1 MLPNS
6 PFIKY
11 IITLYAEGTCH
22 LAKVPPLTYIL
33 WLQNHVVVT
42 K

>member
-6 PFIKY
+6 PIKY
-11 IITLYAEGTCH
+11 IITLYVEGSCRM
-22 LAKVPPLTYIL
+22 AKSLLSPNL
-33 WLQNHVVVT
+33 WLQNHVVGT